1 MGLIA
6 SICRLYVGQSFPLR
20 LGAVVRTFSLDSSQ
34 VLQSSSIRSLSLF
47 LSPFQP
53 LSTATQAEIVKMG
66 EHLMIVYQSAMQ
78 LPLELPSSPSVFP
91 LPIALREQIQSRF
104 IDNNEALN
112 RYEERFGQLLGARQ
126 NSELLRTLNMHG
138 GAASFLFSTTPEGW
152 RADWTSRERRVLWWR
167 CERLLHG
174 DDSPCVEL
182 EIGKELM
189 ACGRVSEQF

>member
-1 MGLIA
+1 MEAFLDVVDGDPKSYLALLAQVVPHPLFGRWIREHDGMGLIA

-66 EHLMIVYQSAMQ
+66 ELLMIVYQSAME

-104 IDNNEALN
+104 IDNNEA
-112 RYEERFGQLLGARQ
+112 
-126 NSELLRTLNMHG
+126 
-138 GAASFLFSTTPEGW
+138 
-152 RADWTSRERRVLWWR
+152 
-167 CERLLHG
+167 
-174 DDSPCVEL
+174 
-182 EIGKELM
+182 
-189 ACGRVSEQF
+189 